1 MPVSW
6 LRTLNALAGL
16 GIAGILAFAFLWQIV
31 LEELPCPLCLLQRLA
46 FVAIGFGICLNI
58 RAGLRPSHFGVILLG
73 ALYGVLASSR
83 QVMLHIVPGSGAY
96 GSPLWGLHFYSWA
109 LLAFL
114 AVILLVA
121 LVLFLFG
128 AAVAE
133 APPAD
138 AAMAAD
144 PGWLGRIAFF
154 AVAGMTLVTLLA
166 AFAECGF
173 SECADNPVSYWLF
186 G

>member
-1 MPVSW
+1 MPASL
-6 LRTLNALAGL
+6 LRNLNALAGL
-16 GIAGILAFAFLWQIV
+16 GIAGILAFALVWQIV
-31 LEELPCPLCLLQRLA
+31 LSELPCPLCLLQRLA

-58 RAGLRPSHFGVILLG
+58 MAGLRPSHFGVMLLG

-96 GSPLWGLHFYSWA
+96 GSPLWGMHFYSWA

-128 AAVAE
+128 GAIADAPAAE
-133 APPAD
+133 A
-138 AAMAAD
+138 AANAAPD
-144 PGWLGRIAFF
+144 WLGRIAF
-154 AVAGMTLVTLLA
+154 VAILGMTVITLLA
-166 AFAECGF
+166 AFAECGI